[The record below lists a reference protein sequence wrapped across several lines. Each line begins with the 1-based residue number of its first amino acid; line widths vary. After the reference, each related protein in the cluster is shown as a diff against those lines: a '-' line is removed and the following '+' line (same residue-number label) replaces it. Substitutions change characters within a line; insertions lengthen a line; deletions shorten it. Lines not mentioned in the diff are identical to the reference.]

1 MMHSPTG
8 NLLIDL
14 YKALKSGNVPVYT
27 VLPGAEVPEPLLVI
41 GSHSEDDSPSGKAGY
56 EVSTTE
62 VQIDMYYPIDDR
74 MALEDQIYQT
84 KNIIKNSTD
93 KITRVTARTIVDS
106 SIGRDVFHVIF
117 LVTAYI

>member
-1 MMHSPTG
+1 MHSPTG

-14 YKALKSGNVPVYT
+14 YKALKSGSVPVYT

-56 EVSTTE
+56 EVSTTQ

-117 LVTAYI
+117 LVSAYI